1 MDAVRSGYPAA
12 ATGRAGTP
20 GRARTRAGAD
30 RYKRVFDLCA
40 LACLFVALLPVWIA
54 LCVAIV
60 LAIRI
65 EGGGPVLYRQVRLGR
80 DGRPFRILKFRTI
93 PEGVPDPDAGPVSA
107 ARRDARTSPVGRM
120 LRRFHL
126 DELPQV
132 VNVVRGEMSL
142 VGPRPE
148 RPALAAR
155 IEREVPGFPRRL
167 RVLPGIMGL
176 AQAHCLYDCHP
187 RRKLD
192 YDELYIRRMS
202 PWLDIRLIGACAM
215 RALAG
220 QRRARDHRFPRAR
233 AAASV
238 DLPAPPEDPREA
250 DGRALQCRLAAP
262 ARPGLEPAGRI
273 ERPGPPF
280 ANTDCRT
287 SDRHAGHP
295 TAHGA
300 RRGDRGAAGAPRG
313 DEARAAPRGTGR
325 IDAARPPAPAVA
337 RRPSAPR

>member
-1 MDAVRSGYPAA
+1 MDALRSGYPAA
-12 ATGRAGTP
+12 GDGLAGTP
-20 GRARTRAGAD
+20 GRRRMRTGAD

-40 LACLFVALLPVWIA
+40 LACLFVALLPVSIA
-54 LCVAIV
+54 LCTAIV

-93 PEGVPDPDAGPVSA
+93 PEGVPDPDTGTVSA

-155 IEREVPGFPRRL
+155 IEREVPGFSRRL

-192 YDELYIRRMS
+192 YDEIYIRRMS

-220 QRRARDHRFPRAR
+220 PRRARDHRFPRRRGAR
-233 AAASV
+233 PDRSDAAGPSPEPGLRPSGGPSRGLAGSR
-238 DLPAPPEDPREA
+238 APRNS
-250 DGRALQCRLAAP
+250 GGAP
-262 ARPGLEPAGRI
+262 AGAGR
-273 ERPGPPF
+273 
-280 ANTDCRT
+280 
-287 SDRHAGHP
+287 
-295 TAHGA
+295 A
-300 RRGDRGAAGAPRG
+300 RRGWSSSATVRRAGRWSAACAEPAWRTGSRS
-313 DEARAAPRGTGR
+313 RAGR
-325 IDAARPPAPAVA
+325 RT
-337 RRPSAPR
+337 PSPS